1 MRVLG
6 FGASNSRR
14 SINAR
19 LARHALERLRSHHL
33 PEAETD
39 MLDLND
45 FEMPI
50 YSIDREHSSG
60 VPALAQRF
68 LDRLA
73 WADRIIIS
81 FAEHNGAYTVAFKNV
96 FDWASRIQTKLY
108 QGKPLLMLSTSPGGR
123 GGASV
128 LRMASERAGFQGGE
142 VRATFSLPRFEQAF
156 SDTDGGLTD
165 PGQQQALDDALRRLL
180 APAAQTASHSD

>member
-19 LARHALERLRSHHL
+19 LARYALQRLRSHHV
-33 PEAETD
+33 PDAEID

-60 VPALAQRF
+60 VPSLAQRF

-73 WADRIIIS
+73 WADRVIIS
-81 FAEHNGAYTVAFKNV
+81 FAAHNGAYTVAFKNV
-96 FDWASRIQTKLY
+96 FDWASRIETKLY

-128 LRMASERAGFQGGE
+128 LKLASERAGFQGGE

-156 SDTDGGLTD
+156 SEADGLTD
-165 PGQQQALDDALRRLL
+165 PAQQQALDEALRHLM
-180 APAAQTASHSD
+180 APKAAAADTAP